1 MKKFAFLFLLLL
13 STSAVFAQGPLK
25 IGYVDSEVILQQF
38 PESIKA
44 QGELEAIVKGWRA
57 QIDSLQQDLQS
68 DYADYQKKAAM
79 MKEAQKAEAQQKLVQ
94 KQQAAEEFNKQKF
107 DRQNGEIAQKQELI
121 MKPVKE
127 KIFKAIEGVAKEEG
141 MSFVFDK
148 TGEILLLYADNSFD
162 ITFKVLDKLKRGK

>member
-1 MKKFAFLFLLLL
+1 MKKFLALFFIVL
-13 STSAVFAQGPLK
+13 SATAVFAQAPLK
-25 IGYVDSEVILQQF
+25 VGYVDSEVILQQY

-44 QGELEAIVKGWRA
+44 QGELEAIVKTWRA
-57 QIDSLQQDLQS
+57 QIDSLQQDLQQ
-68 DYADYQKKAAM
+68 DYADYQKKASM
-79 MKEAQKAEAQQKLVQ
+79 MKEAQKADAQQKLIQ

-107 DRQNGEIAQKQELI
+107 DRQNGEIVQKQDQI

-148 TGEILLLYADNSFD
+148 TGEILLLYADSSFD